1 MDLIEFENHNLPI
14 YLKEE
19 DITHHIAHSEMAHS
33 HDHIELVVIERGSLT
48 CNTGGKEFI
57 LHKGDV
63 CFINRKHL
71 HQLYSNNKEESKH
84 IVMIIG
90 TSFFSC
96 NSSLY
101 EKYVLPIL
109 EDKQFSHIRFEDS
122 STPAG
127 QIYKYVNEANKL
139 LKEKAPG
146 YELDLVSIIYKII
159 YQLYLAYITKSHT
172 LSHIDIN
179 LQIQQQMVDYIYS
192 HYSENITLDD
202 IAASGNISR
211 SQCAKLFNRYTS
223 LSPINFLNKHR
234 LEISRELLRTT
245 YLPIGE
251 IALSC
256 GFSDQ
261 SYFNRLFV
269 KQYGITPFAYRKGT

>member
-1 MDLIEFENHNLPI
+1 
-14 YLKEE
+14 
-19 DITHHIAHSEMAHS
+19 
-33 HDHIELVVIERGSLT
+33 
-48 CNTGGKEFI
+48 
-57 LHKGDV
+57 
-63 CFINRKHL
+63 
-71 HQLYSNNKEESKH
+71 
-84 IVMIIG
+84 
-90 TSFFSC
+90 
-96 NSSLY
+96 
-101 EKYVLPIL
+101 
-109 EDKQFSHIRFEDS
+109 
-122 STPAG
+122 
-127 QIYKYVNEANKL
+127 
-139 LKEKAPG
+139 
-146 YELDLVSIIYKII
+146 
-159 YQLYLAYITKSHT
+159 
-172 LSHIDIN
+172 
-179 LQIQQQMVDYIYS
+179 MVDYIYS